1 MQKQL
6 ILWNYYKILCR
17 KPKKTSLAENALRKY
32 IRKEITKLME
42 AEQEAPEKEE
52 PEVETGMNKYLES
65 LTNALITKMKNS
77 LESVEDSDL
86 IEILTR
92 VIEEF
97 TSSSEE
103 RLSILKA
110 VKTNVV
116 R

>member
-1 MQKQL
+1 MTS
-6 ILWNYYKILCR
+6 R

-52 PEVETGMNKYLES
+52 EPEEEPEVETGMNKYLES

-77 LESVEDSDL
+77 SESVEDSDL

-92 VIEEF
+92 VMEEF

-116 R
+116 H